1 MRSISAWPCE
11 RNSSGVMG
19 ADGNA
24 CQCRVD
30 RSVASAFVAM
40 IEYRGATPNDIEEMC
55 ALHNRSEAHDGVP
68 RVLDVQE
75 MREDFEDE
83 HVVLAEDVRVALCD
97 GELAGYTFAEYIPS
111 EVRLERCY
119 VWGEVDPI
127 HRGAGVGRALLGWG
141 IEQARSRLS
150 ASSND
155 VPKYIRVNRFDYVE
169 SAHRLYRRMG
179 FTPARYFDEL
189 LRPLD
194 DLPVPAELTGVTIAS
209 WPDDRDDEILVVNDA
224 AFADHWGSTPITPD
238 RWHQE
243 VRGFGARPDL
253 SFVAVD
259 DATGDIVSYC
269 LNKRFEADDAV
280 NGRKDGWID
289 QLGTLAQWR
298 GRGLASQ
305 LIVASLHAFAADGLT
320 HASIGVDS
328 ESPTGAARLYRRLGF
343 EPVQRAID
351 YEIVVDA

>member
-1 MRSISAWPCE
+1 M
-11 RNSSGVMG
+11 
-19 ADGNA
+19 
-24 CQCRVD
+24 
-30 RSVASAFVAM
+30 
-40 IEYRGATPNDIEEMC
+40 
-55 ALHNRSEAHDGVP
+55 
-68 RVLDVQE
+68 
-75 MREDFEDE
+75 
-83 HVVLAEDVRVALCD
+83 
-97 GELAGYTFAEYIPS
+97 
-111 EVRLERCY
+111 
-119 VWGEVDPI
+119 
-127 HRGAGVGRALLGWG
+127 
-141 IEQARSRLS
+141 
-150 ASSND
+150 
-155 VPKYIRVNRFDYVE
+155 
-169 SAHRLYRRMG
+169 
-179 FTPARYFDEL
+179 
-189 LRPLD
+189 
-194 DLPVPAELTGVTIAS
+194 
-209 WPDDRDDEILVVNDA
+209 VNDA

-243 VRGFGARPDL
+243 VRGFGARLDL